1 MRKAADK
8 RLTTPAL
15 MAAMARPSLTL
26 GGATVAIRQLRL
38 RVTRA
43 YQCVLGAGGLQD
55 QNRCSIMR
63 YGDLTERDRTSRRA
77 HTASSPHRAHH
88 ARGRPAPA
96 GAAAAGAAPAA
107 RRPASW
113 HGGRDQR
120 LPAPRARPRGR
131 HHPGRLLGRRGRHPG
146 AGRGRRRRDRG
157 RAAAPRP
164 GPQPGPAVATGGR
177 HPARRR
183 RPGPRPVPG
192 RLRPGRPPPARHPGE
207 GARQRPGRP
216 RRLAPP
222 RPEPPRQRRALDG
235 GGGGGRASPRAPG
248 TRGHHRPGR
257 RRPPSRSPALAALP
271 GRDRAAGHLTLCGN
285 LVDDPGAP
293 GRGAGKALRLL
304 VVWCPDWPVQATG
317 FPYEAPVAVLHAG
330 RVVACTPAARAEGV
344 AAGLRRREAQR
355 RCPGL
360 VLVAH
365 DPDRDARAFE
375 PVVAAVETVA
385 PKVEIL
391 QPGACAFPAGG
402 AARYHGG
409 ERELVA
415 KVAAATSRVLGGH
428 GRCRVGIAAGVFA
441 AGLAARHGVIVPAGQ
456 VAAFLAPFGP
466 ATLDRPD
473 LADLLTRL
481 GLRTLGQV
489 AALPRA
495 DLASRFGAEGVRAHR
510 LARGEDE
517 RPRNPRRPPPDLRVA
532 TNLEPPAQRVEAAAF
547 AAKKLADELAVRLRR
562 LGLAC
567 LALRVEIET
576 EHGERLARVWR
587 HQDGFA
593 VPSRRGMPSPAVGM
607 AERVR
612 WQLDGWLAG
621 GAGPLQAA
629 SQPSGAV
636 SRLELAAEEV
646 AADRGRQLGFW
657 GEEGARRERA
667 VRAIARVQGLLGPDA
682 VRGVE
687 LRGGRGPADRVAF
700 TQPGAAPSGPWK
712 PGQPPAG
719 SRAAP
724 PTLPGFGGPG
734 AGGPSRPGGQGGAG
748 GPSRPGWPG
757 GTGPPSGG
765 AVPRGTAPGRARA
778 AGGMG
783 ETAPWPG
790 QVPAPAP
797 AVVHPEPLAAEVV
810 DATGAEVVVGGRR
823 LASAP
828 PARLKVASG
837 RWTAVTAWAG
847 PWPVDERWW
856 DPSLHRRLA

>member
-1 MRKAADK
+1 
-8 RLTTPAL
+8 
-15 MAAMARPSLTL
+15 
-26 GGATVAIRQLRL
+26 
-38 RVTRA
+38 
-43 YQCVLGAGGLQD
+43 
-55 QNRCSIMR
+55 MR
-63 YGDLTERDRTSRRA
+63 YGDLTERVRTSRRA
-77 HTASSPHRAHH
+77 HTASSAHRAHH

-107 RRPASW
+107 RRSAPR
-113 HGGRDQR
+113 HGGRRQR
-120 LPAPRARPRGR
+120 VAAPRARARRR
-131 HHPGRLLGRRGRHPG
+131 HHPGRLLGGCRRPPG
-146 AGRGRRRRDRG
+146 AGRGRRRRDGG
-157 RAAAPRP
+157 RATAPRP
-164 GPQPGPAVATGGR
+164 GSQPGSAVAAGGR
-177 HPARRR
+177 HPARRG
-183 RPGPRPVPG
+183 RPGPGQVPG
-192 RLRPGRPPPARHPGE
+192 RRRAGRPAPARHPGQ

-216 RRLAPP
+216 RRLAAR

-235 GGGGGRASPRAPG
+235 GGGGGRLSRRAPG
-248 TRGHHRPGR
+248 ARGQRRPGR
-257 RRPPSRSPALAALP
+257 RQPSPRGQALAALP
-271 GRDRAAGHLTLCGN
+271 GRDRAAGDLTTTI
-285 LVDDPGAP
+285 VDDHRAPDPAALP
-293 GRGAGKALRLL
+293 GRSGGPGRLL
-304 VVWCPDWPVQATG
+304 VAWCPDWPVQASG
-317 FPYEAPVAVLHAG
+317 FLYEVPVAVLHAG
-330 RVVACTPAARAEGV
+330 RVVACSQAARAEGV

-456 VAAFLAPFGP
+456 VAAFLAPFGV

-495 DLASRFGAEGVRAHR
+495 DLATRFGPEGVRAHR

-532 TNLEPPAQRVEAAAF
+532 ASIEPPAQRVDAAAF

-629 SQPSGAV
+629 GQPSGAV

-657 GEEGARRERA
+657 GEEGERRERA

-687 LRGGRGPADRVAF
+687 LRGGRGRCRRRRR
-700 TQPGAAPSGPWK
+700 PSSTRSRSPPRCWT
-712 PGQPPAG
+712 PPAPRSWSAVGGWPARRPPG
-719 SRAAP
+719 SGSPA
-724 PTLPGFGGPG
+724 G
-734 AGGPSRPGGQGGAG
+734 AGRPSPPGP
-748 GPSRPGWPG
+748 
-757 GTGPPSGG
+757 
-765 AVPRGTAPGRARA
+765 APGRWTS
-778 AGGMG
+778 AGGTRAS
-783 ETAPWPG
+783 TAAWPASRWSPRT
-790 QVPAPAP
+790 VPP
-797 AVVHPEPLAAEVV
+797 
-810 DATGAEVVVGGRR
+810 TC
-823 LASAP
+823 
-828 PARLKVASG
+828 
-837 RWTAVTAWAG
+837 
-847 PWPVDERWW
+847 
-856 DPSLHRRLA
+856 